1 MRGIGM
7 ERIRSLC
14 CRVLVQVTETKPNE
28 GNNWISDRVKLR

>member
-7 ERIRSLC
+7 ERIRSSR

-28 GNNWISDRVKLR
+28 GNNWISDHVKLS